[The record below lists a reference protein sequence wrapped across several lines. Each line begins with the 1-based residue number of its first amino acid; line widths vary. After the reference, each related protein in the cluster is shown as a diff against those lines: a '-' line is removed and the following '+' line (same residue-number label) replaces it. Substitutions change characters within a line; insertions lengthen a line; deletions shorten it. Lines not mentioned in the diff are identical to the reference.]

1 MRFLK
6 PERTSKTRAMKAMT
20 AMKTMKA
27 MKAMKAERT
36 SKASEVEGC
45 CLWDRDRAMRA
56 DRLIWACNAEKWA
69 CGEAEF
75 DQAALDPYQR
85 PIVLIDMNEEGG
97 ELLPTVSDVRPP
109 SSDDEPPLKRMR

>member
-36 SKASEVEGC
+36 SKASEVEG
-45 CLWDRDRAMRA
+45 A
-56 DRLIWACNAEKWA
+56 
-69 CGEAEF
+69 
-75 DQAALDPYQR
+75 
-85 PIVLIDMNEEGG
+85 VEGNLAIASQQSKKSG
-97 ELLPTVSDVRPP
+97 SF
-109 SSDDEPPLKRMR
+109 KY